1 MAEEGDGTIFA
12 TIDTDV
18 LLEFIRQDRL
28 DLLGRNS
35 AYQFIVSDT
44 VYEEVEEKGQKAKLD
59 EAISRDYF
67 RRSKL
72 VQIEALNLYQEIR
85 GRLDKGESACIA
97 LAATN
102 DWYVASDEKGALEGL
117 VETHV
122 GRGRL
127 LNSADILLQS
137 IKEDLLDTSEAD
149 ALKDSF
155 DKEYSFSTFGVY
167 L

>member
-1 MAEEGDGTIFA
+1 MPVEGDGPIFA

-18 LLEFIRQDRL
+18 LLEFIREDRL
-28 DLLGRNS
+28 DLLGRNP
-35 AYQFIVSDT
+35 AFQFIVSDT
-44 VYEEVEEKGQKAKLD
+44 VYREVENQGQKAKLD

-67 RRSKL
+67 RRSRL
-72 VQIEALNLYQEIR
+72 DQMQALELYQVVR
-85 GRLDKGESACIA
+85 HRLDKGEAACIA

-102 DWYVASDEKGALEGL
+102 GWYVASDEKGVLEGI

-122 GRGRL
+122 GPDRL

-137 IKEDLLDTSEAD
+137 IKEGLLDVAEAD
-149 ALKDSF
+149 ALKDAF
-155 DKEYSFSTFGVY
+155 GKEYSFSTFGVY